1 MKMKH
6 NVISGLHVHANTSRK
21 FIMWFQWHK
30 NMELKGFYIGI
41 EIFSE
46 KSILRILLD
55 LRL

>member
-1 MKMKH
+1 MKH

-46 KSILRILLD
+46 KVF
-55 LRL
+55 